1 MKKFEDLMKGLD
13 YENLEKPEAKEEEI
27 EKFTNEELEEKI
39 GIVLRLFDKETIKKS
54 IFRAQLNEFSYQL
67 NKLAHKKDCT
77 IESLIDYFNQVSG
90 GLANA
95 LDN

>member
-1 MKKFEDLMKGLD
+1 MEKFEDLMKGLN

-27 EKFTNEELEEKI
+27 EKLTNEELEEKI
-39 GIVLRLFDKETIKKS
+39 GVVLRLFEQEAIKKS

-67 NKLAHKKDCT
+67 NKLYKKPCT
-77 IESLIDYFNQVSG
+77 TDQLIDYFNQVSG
-90 GLANA
+90 SIANA